1 MKIKECIKDPF
12 KYIGLET
19 SRSLIWIIF
28 TVVFGLFGIVFNV
41 WAHVPA
47 QTWYNAI
54 LTEFQVNSFYT
65 FSIVLL
71 ASSAGT
77 LFMKL
82 DKDKMLWFSDIK
94 LWLIIVLFVIL
105 FVSSFLCQGAEKLP
119 HYNWFQLVYFIFAII
134 MSIYS
139 FCVVHLDEHPD
150 SFTHLIGKLNQEE
163 ADSLKQIID
172 ESQKLSTDSKGLKI

>member
-1 MKIKECIKDPF
+1 MRIKECIKEPF
-12 KYIGLET
+12 KYIKLEL

-28 TVVFGLFGIVFNV
+28 TVIFGLFGIIFNI
-41 WAHVPA
+41 WAHV
-47 QTWYNAI
+47 QDKTWYNAI

-65 FSIVLL
+65 YSIVLL
-71 ASSAGT
+71 ASSAGN

-105 FVSSFLCQGAEKLP
+105 FISSFLCQGVEKLP
-119 HYNWFQLVYFIFAII
+119 CYNWFQLGYFIFAVL

-150 SFTHLIGKLNQEE
+150 SFAHLIGKLNQDE
-163 ADSLKQIID
+163 ADRLKRIID
-172 ESQKLSTDSKGLKI
+172 DSQKLSTDSKGLKV